1 MSVFKRGRILRDAHA
16 GDGLASIDGKQYPFR
31 LVACCLGVAIAA
43 MLLAACGRS
52 AAPAIGSGVTLST
65 LPLERGFYVASDTAC
80 DAASNATLLLYRGDG
95 FNGAH
100 DTCEFQSIEQTG
112 SNSYRVIERCH
123 VLQEGPDNATTGVA
137 DWTLPDGASFTSAS
151 ETGWQ
156 RDFRHCEQSSLPDPW
171 RDNDISELIG
181 TPQ

>member
-1 MSVFKRGRILRDAHA
+1 
-16 GDGLASIDGKQYPFR
+16 
-31 LVACCLGVAIAA
+31 

-52 AAPAIGSGVTLST
+52 AAPAIDPAVTLST

-80 DAASNATLLLYRGDG
+80 GAASSATLLLYRGDG
-95 FNGAH
+95 FNGAR

-123 VLQEGPDNATTGVA
+123 VLQEGPDNATTEVA
-137 DWTLPDGASFTSAS
+137 DWTLPDDSSFISVS

-156 RDFRHCEQSSLPDPW
+156 RNFRHCEQSSLPDPW
-171 RDNDISELIG
+171 RDNDISQLID
-181 TPQ
+181 THQ